1 MTAKSL
7 PGSRSVRAHVVAIIR
22 PLPSFP
28 LIPLPLTACRMNA
41 TPTFYAPERQ
51 SPVERVYA
59 LGPPRSE
66 LKMSREC
73 LQAL

>member
-1 MTAKSL
+1 M
-7 PGSRSVRAHVVAIIR
+7 VAIIS

-28 LIPLPLTACRMNA
+28 LIPIPLTAHRMNA

-51 SPVERVYA
+51 SAVERVYA
-59 LGPPRSE
+59 LGPLRSE
-66 LKMSREC
+66 LKMSQAC